1 MDLSNENLLEEG
13 PGADFQGATLQI
25 HQDSYL
31 CSRSPSSLENEV
43 SVAKLSVSPDASRLL
58 LVEREAGK
66 RGGSIDENGLKP
78 GVSSGVGVVAPII
91 SIPKRIS
98 EKFKRT
104 RSKSDTPLQSNAIC
118 QKPIL
123 EEDEAKYF
131 FAYRDSLVQNAIKEC
146 ISGLVT
152 PDEDGEILGSWLLT
166 EISFWDHEKERLILL
181 TTKVLITVKYDF
193 IALKQLEFRKVSLDL
208 VDTLIIGDL
217 IYPSGSI
224 VPRLNGLTSGV
235 MTVVKGC
242 LLRPLQ
248 ERWTQSNTEKDFC
261 SSAFDYISFEPRS
274 RNIRG
279 LRAMWNNGEPLT
291 FIKKW
296 NPFNNDIPWTTYT
309 SHPLLWR
316 KDSTNSAS
324 EIYDIDDFAQNIVS
338 AVEKAQTINIRSSH
352 CNIEHKPIVLENYVG
367 IGSLIHNRNSLGFF
381 KVRGKFSF

>member
-224 VPRLNGLTSGV
+224 VP
-235 MTVVKGC
+235 
-242 LLRPLQ
+242 
-248 ERWTQSNTEKDFC
+248 
-261 SSAFDYISFEPRS
+261 S